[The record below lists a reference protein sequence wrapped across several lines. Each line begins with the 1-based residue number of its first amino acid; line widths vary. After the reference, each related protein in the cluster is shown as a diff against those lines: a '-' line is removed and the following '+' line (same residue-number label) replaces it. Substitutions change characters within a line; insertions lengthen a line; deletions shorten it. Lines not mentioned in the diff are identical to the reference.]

1 MTTQNL
7 YQKTLNEEMSPSQF
21 LWHVRRDP
29 QYSSIITNT
38 MSFEDTINCLKTK
51 GFIWE
56 AKDQSSNI
64 KPMDFLGS
72 FKKLTEAATK
82 KQKLKGGKGDKL
94 TPDQVNYFEFTKG
107 WKHELEHTDD
117 IDKAKEIALDHL
129 AEDPMYYTRLQMV
142 QFEKSK
148 KERSDL
154 PIDISKKKAS
164 VKDEKNQMTPIKKA
178 KKEKPNVS
186 DSGKQEKARSKNA
199 GFKKMKG
206 GSGEMKSLKESLS
219 EQSDEDD
226 LFGDIDVS
234 KYKNVIDKSKEQK
247 KSKDPAPPTTTRGKD
262 IETASAA
269 KPKDKKADKPSI
281 SSTSSTPKEKK
292 DLASLKGN
300 FALTTLDNRSTN
312 VLADAVRYKNLV
324 NLLKNEDD
332 PTNKYKR
339 YLSITPLDKNA
350 EKIVKGYEKVRE
362 KEKQERIKAG
372 EVQAAIRRGE
382 KPVQKTKQAPKVDA
396 NKIKKEK
403 PTTYEGDPYEVD
415 FYSDGKV
422 IKNKNNTIGSK
433 ILSKIIGVPEE
444 AIEVGKT
451 YSVKKNI
458 KSDNFKNYYV
468 YSGGD
473 IEVKVVKK
481 INKTVS
487 PQKVKREEDKKA
499 IEKIK
504 TAIEDIDNNL
514 HYFYNK
520 NTKDLASFSDLSYGQ
535 EFARNNSGYEYLGL
549 GTTAA
554 SRLKKEISGLISE
567 EKQQSKINGIEVVF
581 NIQDPE
587 NLSAIEQVRNTISG
601 AKFNKDK
608 KELTLNMSG
617 KGDLVFTADAS
628 GKPVG
633 VYFSQGKQS
642 GVSNKVVDSAI
653 KDSLDKILKKY
664 YPKPQDLEKSVDKD
678 KILEDYIRKIIRKT
692 LKEGDEGPFIGSS
705 GPEVVKKKLIDYMQR
720 YSPDWNTDPSPKQR
734 AVGAEYQG
742 IIAKLVAE
750 LNDQEPGLG
759 TSIYKQYT
767 GKVLRGDQA
776 DQATPPPQTLA
787 YDPAKL
793 VSRGGRI
800 AENDSL
806 PSEDEI
812 VRDAKRYN
820 DPKSQE
826 FKNALKNL
834 QALIQDYG
842 EKGKDLPKKVL
853 DALRQ
858 MSDINK

>member
-7 YQKTLNEEMSPSQF
+7 YQKTLNEEMSHSQF

-56 AKDQSSNI
+56 TADQGSNI

-142 QFEKSK
+142 EFEKSK

-164 VKDEKNQMTPIKKA
+164 VKDEKNQMTPVKKA
-178 KKEKPNVS
+178 KKESSNVS

-199 GFKKMKG
+199 GVKKMKG

-219 EQSDEDD
+219 EESDEDG
-226 LFGDIDVS
+226 LS
-234 KYKNVIDKSKEQK
+234 
-247 KSKDPAPPTTTRGKD
+247 
-262 IETASAA
+262 
-269 KPKDKKADKPSI
+269 SI
-281 SSTSSTPKEKK
+281 
-292 DLASLKGN
+292 KGN
-300 FALTTLDNRSTN
+300 FALTTLDNRTTN
-312 VLADAVRYKNLV
+312 VSANRTIYRNLL
-324 NLLKNEDD
+324 NLLKKEDSE
-332 PTNKYKR
+332 NRYAR

-350 EKIVKGYEKVRE
+350 EKIVKGYEKTKE

-372 EVQAAIRRGE
+372 EIQAAIRRGE
-382 KPVQKTKQAPKVDA
+382 KPIEKIKKSPKKAPKPLP
-396 NKIKKEK
+396 KEK

-415 FYSDGKV
+415 FYSDGRIV
-422 IKNKNNTIGSK
+422 KNKNNTIGSK
-433 ILSKIIGVPEE
+433 ILSQITGVPEE
-444 AIEVGKT
+444 KIQPGTV
-451 YSVKKNI
+451 YPVKKNI
-458 KSDNFKNYYV
+458 KSNDFKNYYV

-473 IEVKVVKK
+473 IEVKVIKK
-481 INKTVS
+481 INKTTS
-487 PQKVKREEDKKA
+487 PQKIKKEEDKKA
-499 IEKIK
+499 IQKIK
-504 TAIEDIDNNL
+504 TAIEDIDDTL

-520 NTKDLASFSDLSYGQ
+520 DNKDIATFSSLSYGK
-535 EFARNNSGYEYLGL
+535 EFAANNKGYEYLGL
-549 GTTAA
+549 GSTAA
-554 SRLKKEISGLISE
+554 SKLKKEIDNTISE
-567 EKQQSKINGIEVVF
+567 EKEQSKINGIEIGF
-581 NIQDPE
+581 SIQDPE
-587 NLSAIEQVRNTISG
+587 NLSAIEQVRNTISN
-601 AKFNKDK
+601 AKFNRNK
-608 KELTLNMSG
+608 KELTINMVG

-633 VYFSQGKQS
+633 VYFSQGKES
-642 GVSNKVVDSAI
+642 GVSNKIVDSAI
-653 KDSLDKILKKY
+653 KGPLDKILKKY
-664 YPKPQDLEKSVDKD
+664 YSKPENVEKSSNTDKM
-678 KILEDYIRKIIRKT
+678 LEDYIRQRIRKA

-767 GKVLRGDQA
+767 GKVLRSDQA
-776 DQATPPPQTLA
+776 DQATPPSQTLA

-800 AENDSL
+800 AEASPILRNQIEKDPNFKKMVQQAAEL
-806 PSEDEI
+806 KKQGKKNNEI
-812 VRDAKRYN
+812 HTLLLGNK
-820 DPKSQE
+820 E
-826 FKNALKNL
+826 ALKNYKEADHNYIVSAAINPEMPASPFRKL
-834 QALIQDYG
+834 QD
-842 EKGKDLPKKVL
+842 P
-853 DALRQ
+853 
-858 MSDINK
+858 S